1 MGVIE
6 HTFCSKITPWPS
18 NWYSTCIYRAALSTM
33 VSMNSGSSN
42 TPECQKNYTYI
53 GHNIGQKSM
62 YYKKNLISSAL
73 IGGLVEMDRVFP

>member
-1 MGVIE
+1 
-6 HTFCSKITPWPS
+6 
-18 NWYSTCIYRAALSTM
+18 M

-73 IGGLVEMDRVFP
+73 IGGLVEMDRVFPYILYMLLHISLKVKE

>member
-1 MGVIE
+1 
-6 HTFCSKITPWPS
+6 
-18 NWYSTCIYRAALSTM
+18 M